1 VDQQGWLNN
10 FAMTWQI
17 ATTIAIVAT
26 ILSGGHSH
34 AADSNVWEIW
44 RNRSGWAQE
53 DFGYVVLTGLT
64 ASLFSFSGYEA
75 GAHMAEETRN
85 ASTSSPWGLIATT
98 VTTSLVGLL
107 YILGLLYA
115 VPAEIG
121 LFTTLTAYGGA
132 GGAANAASL
141 YAVATGNRVGLML
154 TNVLIA
160 NLFFAGVSSFTVTSR
175 IGFAMARDGA
185 FPYGPKLA
193 HIWGVTKSPVGSVVL
208 VFATDCLLLLLPLT
222 TIDGAYG
229 PVAFYAVMSICVIG
243 CACVRAHACA
253 CMRVHVCR
261 RLRGHA
267 RVRVRVRAV
276 RVSARAFPPETH
288 HRVRARAPHALLSR
302 SAARRPDELLHPG
315 AAARRV
321 LRQVVRARRLFAR
334 PSGRAHRVRR
344 RPVALRHILLPLL
357 ALLRPG
363 GPVQRAQR
371 CVLAC
376 ARVVVCVGV
385 VSRGAHVCFSHRIAS
400 ASRRPPWQMNY
411 TIVVVAGVFIFAGAF
426 WLLSARKTFT
436 GPKRVDAAVFK
447 AIAAAAAAA
456 EKAAAAAAPV

>member
-1 VDQQGWLNN
+1 V
-10 FAMTWQI
+10 TWQI

-44 RNRSGWAQE
+44 RNRSGWGDK

-85 ASTSSPWGLIATT
+85 ASSSSPWGLVATT

-107 YILGLLYA
+107 YILGLLYS

-175 IGFAMARDGA
+175 IGYAMARDGA
-185 FPYGPKLA
+185 FPYGKQLA
-193 HIWGVTKSPVGSVVL
+193 RIWSATKSPVGSVVL
-208 VFATDCLLLLLPLT
+208 VFVTDCLLLLLPLT
-222 TIDGAYG
+222 TIKSDYG

-243 CACVRAHACA
+243 CACGS
-253 CMRVHVCR
+253 CMRVCVCA
-261 RLRGHA
+261 RGVRCTRCILT
-267 RVRVRVRAV
+267 RVRVRTPCCDTDQMSYCIPVVLRAV
-276 RVSARAFPPETH
+276 CCANTFVHGDFSLGRAGVPIAYVAGLWLFITSCFLFWPSSGP
-288 HRVRARAPHALLSR
+288 V
-302 SAARRPDELLHPG
+302 DQYNV
-315 AAARRV
+315 RV
-321 LRQVVRARRLFAR
+321 LRAAAHACTQPWQDVWLTRRALARLFTSPAC
-334 PSGRAHRVRR
+334 HR
-344 RPVALRHILLPLL
+344 
-357 ALLRPG
+357 
-363 GPVQRAQR
+363 
-371 CVLAC
+371 
-376 ARVVVCVGV
+376 
-385 VSRGAHVCFSHRIAS
+385 
-400 ASRRPPWQMNY
+400 
-411 TIVVVAGVFIFAGAF
+411 
-426 WLLSARKTFT
+426 
-436 GPKRVDAAVFK
+436 
-447 AIAAAAAAA
+447 
-456 EKAAAAAAPV
+456 